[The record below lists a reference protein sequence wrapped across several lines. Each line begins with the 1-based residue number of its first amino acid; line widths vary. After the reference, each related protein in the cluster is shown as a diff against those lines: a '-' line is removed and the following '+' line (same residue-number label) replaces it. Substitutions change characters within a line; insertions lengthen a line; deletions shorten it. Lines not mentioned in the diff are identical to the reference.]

1 MASRRLTL
9 ARAACIAGPAKKR
22 PVREEIDAFR
32 CHDCG
37 ALCCSGLAAH
47 PAHAQQAYPTRPVT
61 LTHGFAAGGNGDV
74 VSRIVGDAL
83 SKHLGQPV
91 VVEPRPGAGGNTAS
105 QRLATSPP
113 DGYTLITLT
122 SAPCG
127 LGGDVQAAAVR
138 SGRQLPVHLD
148 LRLPGASWSR
158 CAQDSPIKTMADLIA
173 AAKANPGKLT
183 YSSVGVGSTQHLA
196 GELLC
201 AMAGIKMTHVP
212 YRGGGGPMTDLLGGQ
227 IDLNVDT
234 ITVIEPQLRAG
245 KVTVLGVTSGEKWWS
260 LPDITPVS
268 ATVPGYDVQT
278 WLGLAAPKGTPPASC
293 RSSTPTTRAGL
304 ADKETDEPAQQDRPR
319 RAAPA
324 RPTRC
329 TTMVAEQIAKWKKVV
344 ADAHIPQQ

>member
-1 MASRRLTL
+1 MRVFPAIASALLL
-9 ARAACIAGPAKKR
+9 A
-22 PVREEIDAFR
+22 
-32 CHDCG
+32 
-37 ALCCSGLAAH
+37 SLAAS
-47 PAHAQQAYPTRPVT
+47 PAGAQQSYPVRPVT

-83 SKHLGQPV
+83 SKRLGQPV
-91 VVEPRPGAGGNTAS
+91 IVEPRPGAGGNTAS
-105 QRLATSPP
+105 SRLATSAP

-122 SAPCG
+122 GGHAVSAAMYKSLPFDALDSFAFVSTYG
-127 LGGDVQAAAVR
+127 YQAFMVAVR
-138 SGRQLPVHLD
+138 
-148 LRLPGASWSR
+148 A
-158 CAQDSPIKTMADLIA
+158 DSKIKTMADLIA
-173 AAKANPGKLT
+173 AAKADPGKLT

-245 KVTVLGVTSGEKWWS
+245 KVTVLGVTSAEKWWS
-260 LPDITPVS
+260 LPDITPIA

-278 WLGLAAPKGTPPASC
+278 WLGLAAPKGTPPAIIQKLNAD
-293 RSSTPTTRAGL
+293 TAAGL
-304 ADKETDEPAQQDRPR
+304 ADPEAKARLNKIGLDVHTSTPEAM
-319 RAAPA
+319 RA
-324 RPTRC
+324 
-329 TTMVAEQIAKWKKVV
+329 MVAEQIAKWKKVV